1 MHWDRRPRS
10 AADKSVTTPNATT
23 LYGFGFFDLRR
34 EPVVVAVP
42 AVPDRYFS
50 VQACDQYPRWFMT
63 VGNQFTGRDAQHFL
77 IVGPDFKGP
86 YPRGF
91 AAVQMYPSPSNCA
104 LVAGRFALRSSES
117 DEIAAV
123 NRLMDQT
130 SIVPLSVWESNGRK
144 PVRAEDQPVVSDITP
159 TALQLGEDVA
169 HLVHGSRMH
178 TPEKSL
184 FGECVELLLR
194 EASDLFGCLR
204 PFCQ

>member
-1 MHWDRRPRS
+1 MKPALKMSLAERAQTAEEIARLTEQELHALTKEAFFWGMHPAAMYEVRYVLTQLKGGRSYVGDSRMHWDRRPRS

-117 DEIAAV
+117 DEIAA
-123 NRLMDQT
+123 
-130 SIVPLSVWESNGRK
+130 
-144 PVRAEDQPVVSDITP
+144 
-159 TALQLGEDVA
+159 
-169 HLVHGSRMH
+169 LVTG
-178 TPEKSL
+178 
-184 FGECVELLLR
+184 
-194 EASDLFGCLR
+194 
-204 PFCQ
+204 